1 MSDNRTQ
8 GDDGYALIVARRG
21 VAAHDVHDPGEIV
34 ASTCRAISEAIR
46 GSVSS
51 GSGLRPRHHG
61 ALVLRIASENRM
73 KAVDPAIT
81 PDACARTKKEAALP
95 AHHPRVFLERRG
107 ILVDGALQGS
117 DAVAPV
123 AALDP
128 RRHRFKRSSHD
139 VRIDGRSFDQA
150 RNGPQG

>member
-1 MSDNRTQ
+1 M
-8 GDDGYALIVARRG
+8 
-21 VAAHDVHDPGEIV
+21 AAHDVHDPGEIV

-81 PDACARTKKEAALP
+81 PDACARTKKQAALP
-95 AHHPRVFLERRG
+95 THHPRVFLERRG